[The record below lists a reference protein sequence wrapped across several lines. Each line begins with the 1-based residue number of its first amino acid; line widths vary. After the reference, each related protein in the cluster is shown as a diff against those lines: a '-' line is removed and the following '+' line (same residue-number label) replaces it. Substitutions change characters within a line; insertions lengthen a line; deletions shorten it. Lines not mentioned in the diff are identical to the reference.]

1 MLDNPVGSLDLP
13 EVKNSAKG
21 KVLMQAMYGVK
32 VETVFICRVFT
43 AAFFG
48 SSKKLSDLNVADIH
62 SWALDF
68 RRLQNLVNEEI
79 RVRFSGGKFTT
90 VEELRAGAEKLS
102 QGNDL
107 LAKGIDGF
115 FEVVMT
121 SGDTLLRSV
130 RIDKTVNDRSPGH
143 NRDMQD

>member
-1 MLDNPVGSLDLP
+1 MNYLHAS
-13 EVKNSAKG
+13 VKI
-21 KVLMQAMYGVK
+21 LYPTIQAGVDTI
-32 VETVFICRVFT
+32 EIE
-43 AAFFG
+43 
-48 SSKKLSDLNVADIH
+48 
-62 SWALDF
+62 W
-68 RRLQNLVNEEI
+68 LV
-79 RVRFSGGKFTT
+79 KT

-143 NRDMQD
+143 NRDMQVVHELCNSLTLVGFGGGGCSFVGLVVFSDC

>member
-1 MLDNPVGSLDLP
+1 MG
-13 EVKNSAKG
+13 AKHLTRT
-21 KVLMQAMYGVK
+21 KEWSHVIEQ
-32 VETVFICRVFT
+32 R
-43 AAFFG
+43 
-48 SSKKLSDLNVADIH
+48 SPD
-62 SWALDF
+62 
-68 RRLQNLVNEEI
+68 EI
-79 RVRFSGGKFTT
+79 RT

-143 NRDMQD
+143 NRDMQVVHELCNSLTLHKLDFKDSFRGGLLTDTH